1 MPESEEIYN
10 AEDIQVLG
18 GIEAVRK
25 RPAMYIG
32 STDSKGLHHLVFE
45 VVDNSVD
52 EAVAGFCKKIDVVI
66 HLDGSVSVA
75 DDGRGIPVDTH
86 PQVGRPAVE
95 VVLTTLHAGGKFD
108 SNAYKVSGGLHGV
121 GISVVNA
128 LSSWLEVEVRRD
140 GVAYRQRFE
149 RGERV
154 SDLERIGPTHRHGTR
169 IRFMPDPEIFSTVE
183 FNYDYLLSRFRE
195 LAFLN
200 KGLKI
205 RIKDERSDK
214 EEEFIYEGGIQSF
227 VEFLNEGKSPLYKE
241 IFYMHKT
248 VSDVVVEIAFQYNS
262 GYQEVV
268 YSYAN
273 NIRTIDGGT
282 HLIGFRSALTRTI
295 NSFASANNLL
305 KGGISLGGDD
315 LREGLTAV
323 VSVKVP
329 DPQFEGQTKTRLGNA
344 EVRRIVETTFGE
356 ELSYHL
362 ESNIKVGKI
371 IIEKASSAARARE
384 AARKARDL
392 MRKKSKLEGGA
403 LPGKLADCSERDPS
417 KRELFIVE
425 GESAGGSAKQGR
437 DRSFQAI
444 LPLRGKIL
452 NVEKARLDKVL
463 SSQEIKNLIMALGV
477 GVDGDN
483 NFDISRLRYDKVI
496 IMTDADVDGAHI
508 RTLLLTLFYRRMRP
522 LIEGSHVFIAQP
534 PLYRIKRGREERYLA
549 NDEELD
555 SYLLQRGMKGVS
567 VSVNGEKVLTEDEL
581 AELVGLYEEKES
593 IVHTFEK
600 RGMDPLLLEV
610 VSMDQGLVEELVSLE
625 GEEHARHLIERIED
639 LLGAEVSR
647 WLLSDDG
654 GNGGSL
660 VLWTRRDGEIFVTR
674 LNSDLLG
681 SDRFKR
687 FSELSKRLF
696 GYSESSYSIEGEG
709 TYSSLGSLVEAL
721 RERGRKGVDIQRYK
735 GLGEMNP
742 EQLWTTTMSP
752 ENRRLLKVTID
763 DAEEADRIF
772 SILMGDEVE
781 PRRRFIQQNAKAV
794 RNLDI

>member
-1 MPESEEIYN
+1 MSNEELYN

-52 EAVAGFCKKIDVVI
+52 EAVAGFCRNIEVVI
-66 HLDGSVSVA
+66 HMDGSVSVV
-75 DDGRGIPVDTH
+75 DDGRGIPVDVH

-108 SNAYKVSGGLHGV
+108 SSAYKVSGGLHGV

-140 GVAYRQRFE
+140 GVIYRQRFE
-149 RGERV
+149 KGERV
-154 SDLERIGPTHRHGTR
+154 SDLERVGTTHRHGTL

-183 FNYDYLLSRFRE
+183 FNYDYLLARLRE

-200 KGLKI
+200 KGLRIKI
-205 RIKDERSDK
+205 RDDRTDK
-214 EEEFIYEGGIQSF
+214 EEEFLYEGGIKSF

-248 VSDVVVEIAFQYNS
+248 INDVVVEIAFQYNS

-268 YSYAN
+268 YSYTN

-282 HLIGFRSALTRTI
+282 HLVGFRSALTRTI

-305 KGGISLGGDD
+305 KGGISLSGDD
-315 LREGLTAV
+315 LKEGLTAV

-329 DPQFEGQTKTRLGNA
+329 DPQFEGQTKTRLGNI
-344 EVRRIVETTFGE
+344 EVRRIVETSFGE
-356 ELSYHL
+356 ELSYYL
-362 ESNIKVGKI
+362 ESNVKVGKLI
-371 IIEKASSAARARE
+371 VEKATSAARARE
-384 AARKARDL
+384 AARKAREL

-477 GVDGDN
+477 GVDSGD
-483 NFDISRLRYDKVI
+483 NFDISKLRYNKVI

-522 LIEGSHVFIAQP
+522 LIEGDHVFIAQP
-534 PLYRIKRGREERYLA
+534 PLYRVKKGRDERYLA

-555 SYLLQRGMKGVS
+555 AYLLGRGASGVS
-567 VSVNGEKVLTEDEL
+567 VITNDGEEIDEADLKKVIEL
-581 AELVGLYEEKES
+581 YNERES
-593 IVHTFEK
+593 IVGGFEK
-600 RGMDPLLLEV
+600 RGIDYLLLE
-610 VSMDQGLVEELVSLE
+610 SLVLDEELLDRITKVSSDAD
-625 GEEHARHLIERIED
+625 GEEVVESIKSKGINL
-639 LLGAEVSR
+639 SR
-647 WLLSDDG
+647 WLFSED

-660 VLWTRRDGEIFVTR
+660 VLWTKRDGEVFVTR
-674 LNSDLLG
+674 LNSEFLSSG
-681 SDRFKR
+681 KFRR
-687 FSELSKRLF
+687 FSELTKELS
-696 GYSESSYSIEGEG
+696 GYMEKEYLIRGEDGSYQGLRALI
-709 TYSSLGSLVEAL
+709 EAL
-721 RERGRKGVDIQRYK
+721 KERGRKGVDIQRYK

-742 EQLWTTTMSP
+742 EQLWVTTMSP

>member
-1 MPESEEIYN
+1 MADKEEIYN

-52 EAVAGFCKKIDVVI
+52 EAVAGFCKRVDVTI
-66 HLDGSVSVA
+66 HMDGSVTVA
-75 DDGRGIPVDTH
+75 DDGRGIPVDIH

-108 SNAYKVSGGLHGV
+108 SSAYKVSGGLHGV

-140 GVAYRQRFE
+140 GVTYRQRFE
-149 RGERV
+149 RGEAA
-154 SDLERIGPTHRHGTR
+154 SDLEKIGTTHRHGTK

-183 FNYDYLLSRFRE
+183 FNYDYLLSRLRE
-195 LAFLN
+195 LSFLN

-205 RIKDERSDK
+205 NIKDERDDK
-214 EEEFIYEGGIQSF
+214 EEEFLYEGGIRSF
-227 VEFLNEGKSPLYKE
+227 VEFLNEGKSPLYKD

-248 VSDVVVEIAFQYNS
+248 VNDVVVEIAFQYNS
-262 GYQEVV
+262 GYQDVV

-282 HLIGFRSALTRTI
+282 HLVGFRSALTRTI
-295 NSFASANNLL
+295 NSFASANNLI
-305 KGGISLGGDD
+305 KGNISLRGDD
-315 LREGLTAV
+315 LREGLIAV

-329 DPQFEGQTKTRLGNA
+329 DPQFEGQTKTRLGNID
-344 EVRRIVETTFGE
+344 VRRVVEASFGE
-356 ELSYHL
+356 ELSYFL
-362 ESNIKVGKI
+362 ESNVKIGKI
-371 IIEKASSAARARE
+371 IIEKASNAAKARE
-384 AARKARDL
+384 AARKAREL
-392 MRKKSKLEGGA
+392 MRKKNKLEGGA

-452 NVEKARLDKVL
+452 NVEKARLDRVL

-477 GVDGDN
+477 GVDNDN
-483 NFDISRLRYDKVI
+483 NFDLSKLRYNRVI

-522 LIEGSHVFIAQP
+522 LIEGDHVFIAQP
-534 PLYRIKRGREERYLA
+534 PLYRVKRGKEERYLA

-555 SYLLQRGMKGVS
+555 AYLLDRGMKGIS
-567 VSVNGEKVLTEDEL
+567 VREGDRGVLDENGLR
-581 AELVGLYEEKES
+581 ELVEIYNKRES
-593 IVHTFEK
+593 IVHGFEK
-600 RGMDPLLLEV
+600 RGLDPKLLELV
-610 VSMDQGLVEELVSLE
+610 ALDDSLFNRLSGLYSDSDASDIVDTLRKCGVE
-625 GEEHARHLIERIED
+625 IT
-639 LLGAEVSR
+639 R
-647 WLLSDDG
+647 WLFSDEN

-660 VLWTRRDGEIFVTR
+660 VLWSLYQDEVLVTR
-674 LNSDLLG
+674 LSSELLR
-681 SDRFKR
+681 SEKFDRFR
-687 FSELSKRLF
+687 DLTVSLRDRMEEI
-696 GYSESSYSIEGEG
+696 YYIEGEEEEYRG
-709 TYSSLGSLVEAL
+709 LGMLIEAL
-721 RERGRKGVDIQRYK
+721 KEKGRKGVDVQRYK

-742 EQLWTTTMSP
+742 EQLWTTTMNP

-763 DAEEADRIF
+763 DAEESDRIF

>member
-1 MPESEEIYN
+1 MPNSEEIYN

-52 EAVAGFCKKIDVVI
+52 EAVAGFCKRIDVVI
-66 HLDGSVSVA
+66 HLDGSVSIT
-75 DDGRGIPVDTH
+75 DDGRGIPVDIH

-108 SNAYKVSGGLHGV
+108 SSAYKVSGGLHGV

-128 LSSWLEVEVRRD
+128 LSKWLEVEVRRD

-154 SDLERIGPTHRHGTR
+154 SDLERIGPTHRHGTK

-183 FNYDYLLSRFRE
+183 FNYDYLLARLRE

-200 KGLKI
+200 KGLRI
-205 RIKDERSDK
+205 RIKDERTDN
-214 EEEFIYEGGIQSF
+214 EEEFFYEGGIQSF
-227 VEFLNEGKSPLYKE
+227 VEFLNEGKSPLYRE
-241 IFYMHKT
+241 IFYMYKT
-248 VSDVVVEIAFQYNS
+248 VNDVVVEIAFQYNS

-282 HLIGFRSALTRTI
+282 HLVGFRSALTRTI
-295 NSFASANNLL
+295 NSFASANNLV
-305 KGGISLGGDD
+305 KGGISLSGDD
-315 LREGLTAV
+315 LKEGLTAV

-329 DPQFEGQTKTRLGNA
+329 DPQFEGQTKTRLGNV

-356 ELSYHL
+356 ELSYYL
-362 ESNIKVGKI
+362 ESNLKVGKI
-371 IIEKASSAARARE
+371 IIEKATSAARARE

-477 GVDGDN
+477 GVDNDN
-483 NFDISRLRYDKVI
+483 NFDLSRLRYNKVI

-522 LIEGSHVFIAQP
+522 LIEGNHVFIAQP
-534 PLYRIKRGREERYLA
+534 PLYRVKRGKEERYLA

-555 SYLLQRGMKGVS
+555 AYLLQRGIKGVS
-567 VSVNGEKVLTEDEL
+567 VKRNGGEVLSEEEL
-581 AELVGLYEEKES
+581 RSLVELYQERES
-593 IVHTFEK
+593 LVRGFEK
-600 RGMDPLLLEV
+600 RGMDPKLLEV
-610 VSMDQGLVEELVSLE
+610 VAASDEVQGMLSSLQSEEGASEVVE
-625 GEEHARHLIERIED
+625 
-639 LLGAEVSR
+639 LLKLKGIDVSR
-647 WLLSDDG
+647 WLLSEEG
-654 GNGGSL
+654 GNGGFL
-660 VLWTRRDGEIFVTR
+660 VLWTRGDDEVFVTR
-674 LNSDLLG
+674 LSHETLESG
-681 SDRFKR
+681 KFKR
-687 FSELSKRLF
+687 FSELTRELA
-696 GYSESSYSIEGEG
+696 GLMECGYSIEGEG
-709 TYSSLGSLVEAL
+709 SYESLDSLIEAL

-742 EQLWTTTMSP
+742 DQLWTTTMSP